1 MEWAL
6 EWNRQSLR
14 HRIWRRL
21 RKSEVLFCALLAAFF
36 VLTRVIAF
44 DGRTFFELRYVPNH
58 DMLAGLSFFATNVHA
73 YRTTGDIAWWNPVSQ
88 HGLGYAQYYQS
99 FLSPVAPTSSHVLFV
114 AWMQGIKTLS
124 WCGIN
129 VPEYYQYL
137 TFTYILSP
145 FTAFFFFNL
154 FLCRLFRNRWAIL
167 LAATAFAFSTVGLW
181 FSAFLYFQE
190 TGTLFFLLAAW
201 LGVVQRPTFSR
212 ALLLLA
218 AMVVQIS
225 SINYWTIYNSWFL
238 VLVVASHGWMH
249 RNQLERAWRRA
260 VQGIRQRRRLTIG
273 LGAALVGLAGLWLYI
288 THSIV
293 HEQLELNLRP
303 RRTYSIEEV
312 HTRLEETRWFT
323 VEPFNPSLARATHS
337 YEILNPIH
345 NARYIGVVFLPLLAL
360 VPFYHWRRKERWLIT
375 LAVGVFCIC
384 MASPWFLQLWKWTPG
399 MDRVWH
405 LFYLYS
411 HHLLLVLILLGA
423 AAFEKLLNH
432 LPALSR
438 QKLGYVLLA
447 LLSVSLLVLLGAG
460 LVGDRFEAHSPAY
473 EGVTRFGALFLIS
486 TLLLGQMICR
496 PQWRGHLAGLL
507 LLVTFSDLTRYFM
520 EATQTDHEFS
530 RHWRVKIPYPLP
542 EEYQA
547 KLSRPWPSGDPG
559 EGFAGGVNGFLPLE
573 TEIWPTNRFLTPLY
587 EEQVNALSDG
597 ADAFAV
603 PMPEV
608 RFVPGATTQEFTQ
621 ELTGQT
627 LFDQLVI
634 HDRASN
640 TMQTRTD
647 SNFSSVPFHFSHWRY
662 NDFSIDVDCPTGGW
676 VFLRLLY
683 DPRWKVKVDGK
694 PVNPSRANMMCL
706 AVPVAAGSHRV
717 DLEYRPRARRWFW
730 PACWLTEAMLA
741 GLLLLAWKN
750 LTPRPPSLRG
760 KGEINHS
767 PFPLREGG

>member
-1 MEWAL
+1 
-6 EWNRQSLR
+6 
-14 HRIWRRL
+14 
-21 RKSEVLFCALLAAFF
+21 
-36 VLTRVIAF
+36 
-44 DGRTFFELRYVPNH
+44 
-58 DMLAGLSFFATNVHA
+58 MLAGLPYFATNVHA

-114 AWMQGIKTLS
+114 LWMQGIKVLS
-124 WCGIN
+124 WAGITI
-129 VPEYYQYL
+129 PEYYQYL
-137 TFTYILSP
+137 IFTYILSP

-154 FLCRLFRNRWAIL
+154 FLCRLFRSRWAIL

-212 ALLLLA
+212 AMLLLA
-218 AMVVQIS
+218 AFVVQIS

-238 VLVVASHGWMH
+238 LLMVGGHGWIH
-249 RNQLERAWRRA
+249 RNRLERAWRRA
-260 VQGIRQRRRLTIG
+260 VQGIRQRRQLAIG
-273 LGAALVGLAGLWLYI
+273 LGAALVVLAGIWLYI

-323 VEPFNPSLARATHS
+323 VEPFNPCLERALHS
-337 YEILNPIH
+337 YEVLNPIH
-345 NARYIGVVFLPLLAL
+345 NARYIGVTFLPLLAL
-360 VPFYHWRRKERWLIT
+360 APFYHWRRKERWLIT
-375 LAVGVFCIC
+375 VAVGVFCIC

-405 LFYLYS
+405 FFYLYT

-438 QKLGYVLLA
+438 QKLGYVVLA
-447 LLSVSLLVLLGAG
+447 LLGISLLVLLGAG

-486 TLLLGQMICR
+486 TLLLAQMVRR
-496 PQWRGHLAGLL
+496 PQWRSQLAGLL
-507 LLVTFSDLTRYFM
+507 LLVTFSDLTRYYL
-520 EATQTDHEFS
+520 EANQADHEFTQQ
-530 RHWRVKIPYPLP
+530 WRKKIPYPLP
-542 EEYQA
+542 EENQA
-547 KLSRPWPSGDPG
+547 LLSQPWPKVDP
-559 EGFAGGVNGFLPLE
+559 ERGFTGGVDRFLPLE

-587 EEQVNALSDG
+587 EAQVSALADG
-597 ADAFAV
+597 DEAFDV
-603 PMPEV
+603 PMSEV
-608 RFVPGATTQEFTQ
+608 RFVPDAGTHEFAQ
-621 ELTGQT
+621 ELTGQN
-627 LFDQLVI
+627 LFDQLLI
-634 HDRASN
+634 HDRK
-640 TMQTRTD
+640 TGTVQTPD
-647 SNFSSVPFHFSHWRY
+647 GAKLANVPFHFTRWRY

-694 PVNPSRANMMCL
+694 PVNPSRANMMCMTIP
-706 AVPVAAGSHRV
+706 ASAGKHRV

-730 PACWLTEAMLA
+730 PACWLTETTLA
-741 GLLLLAWKN
+741 GLMILAMKN
-750 LTPRPPSLRG
+750 LTPRPPSLEG
-760 KGEINHS
+760 KGEQT
-767 PFPLREGG
+767 FPPSLLGKGLGG